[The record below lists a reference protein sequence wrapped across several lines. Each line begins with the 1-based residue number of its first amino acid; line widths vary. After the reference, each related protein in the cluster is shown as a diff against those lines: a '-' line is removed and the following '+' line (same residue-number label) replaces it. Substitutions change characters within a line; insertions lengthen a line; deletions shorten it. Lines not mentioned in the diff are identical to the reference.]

1 MKRLGHMLW
10 MLLAFSCTTT
20 DMEPTLSVA
29 RPDGDTPSVK
39 YLSPKEAGNI
49 ATAFMA
55 SLDGDG
61 ERSRGDKTRKVS
73 EVSLLNSKTITRSAE
88 TDTTFYVVDFEE
100 GGYSLIAAD
109 RELDNN
115 VYVYSPDGEFSSDD
129 NPVLDIYLENAIATM
144 PDAPRRGEI
153 GNMAKMSRANVPND
167 KDLPITGEEYINGV
181 LCTYIYK
188 ASHTIKQPLIWTLWH
203 QHAPYNIYCPVEKNQ
218 HTLVGCVAVAIGQ
231 ICAYHRWPQQ
241 VDGYTYNW
249 DDMLLYNSHSN
260 ETMIGLND
268 IALFLRKVGDIVDM
282 DYGTDSS
289 SATTKNILSGLKKLG
304 YTSAILT
311 DYSTFK
317 CAYELGCDR
326 PVLMIGTNSKG
337 EGHAWVVDGCDN
349 MTNWVEYYRKDTGEL
364 YASYS
369 GAGYTYLHF
378 VSGWKGYNDTYFL
391 CSTAGIN
398 DGNNYP
404 KFSVFGYDKDNKIIT
419 GIKR

>member
-1 MKRLGHMLW
+1 MKRLRHLLW
-10 MLLAFSCTTT
+10 VLLAFACTTT

-29 RPDGDTPSVK
+29 QPDRDTPSVK
-39 YLSPKEAGNI
+39 YLSPEEAGNI

-88 TDTTFYVVDFEE
+88 TDTTFYVVNFEE

-129 NPVLDIYLENAIATM
+129 NPVLDIYLDNAIATM

-153 GNMAKMSRANVPND
+153 GNMAKMSRANVPSD
-167 KDLPITGEEYINGV
+167 PELPAQGEVLIFGEWYVYYIKSWHSV
-181 LCTYIYK
+181 
-188 ASHTIKQPLIWTLWH
+188 KQPLLTTKWH
-203 QHAPYNIYCPVEKNQ
+203 QDYPYNTKCFTEDGKSA
-218 HTLVGCVAVAIGQ
+218 LAGCVPIAIGQ
-231 ICAYHRWPQQ
+231 ICNYNKWPEKIDSHVFDWNNIKEYDGTNGDIATLIHDIGLHVKIKYG
-241 VDGYTYNW
+241 VDG
-249 DDMLLYNSHSN
+249 SN
-260 ETMIGLND
+260 AIL
-268 IALFLRKVGDIVDM
+268 
-282 DYGTDSS
+282 S
-289 SATTKNILSGLKKLG
+289 NILPGIKEIGYQSISCKDFSALDCTHSLNGDHPVYMSGVRP
-304 YTSAILT
+304 
-311 DYSTFK
+311 STN
-317 CAYELGCDR
+317 L
-326 PVLMIGTNSKG
+326 
-337 EGHAWVVDGCDN
+337 GHAWVVDGYDN